1 MESPPLSPMSRA
13 IAASMGGQ
21 TASLHMLPHSTD
33 TDVEMYDGI
42 VEGSA
47 GLGSADI
54 ETLVIETAAES
65 FALEE
70 PQLPVE
76 VHAETVAAA
85 NVDPEPWTAGF
96 GFEAQPTLLFE
107 GNVARLGDKRG
118 GPASRKP
125 IANNFFKGT

>member
-21 TASLHMLPHSTD
+21 AASLHILPYSTD
-33 TDVEMYDGI
+33 TDVGMSDGI

-47 GLGSADI
+47 GLESADI
-54 ETLVIETAAES
+54 ETLVIEAAES
-65 FALEE
+65 FVLEE
-70 PQLPVE
+70 QQLPVE